1 MILAIWATKVFQ
13 FIGFIRLRS
22 QHIQIRSSQSLL
34 GRRSAN
40 VSSSPPLSLIEIF
53 FPKKERTD
61 SLHCSDFIAASTVSS
76 RVASRNILRAGRSRP
91 HRVQWPTEMNQR
103 RSRAPRLP
111 LRRRPSSARSM
122 KRWSRRSSRCS
133 GWEALCKR
141 TRTCALSGPRHAASS
156 SRSLAGSPH
165 DETGSIHHYS
175 VKIAKHHER
184 FENHQHFKFRQ
195 LVVGFIKETF
205 CERRFIF
212 SIFKHS
218 TNIEIHFKNSA
229 RFRNC
234 FATSR

>member
-1 MILAIWATKVFQ
+1 MILAIWATKV
-13 FIGFIRLRS
+13 FIRLRS

-34 GRRSAN
+34 GRRLAN
-40 VSSSPPLSLIEIF
+40 VSSSPPLSLIENF

-76 RVASRNILRAGRSRP
+76 RVASRSILRAGRSRP
-91 HRVQWPTEMNQR
+91 HRVQWPTALTER

-122 KRWSRRSSRCS
+122 KGWSRRSSRCS
-133 GWEALCKR
+133 GFLALCRR
-141 TRTCALSGPRHAASS
+141 TLTCALSGPRHAASS
-156 SRSLAGSPH
+156 SRSLAGSP
-165 DETGSIHHYS
+165 SWRNWIYS
-175 VKIAKHHER
+175 SPVRQNRKTSRKVENYQKI
-184 FENHQHFKFRQ
+184 NFRQ

-218 TNIEIHFKNSA
+218 TDIEIHFKNSA

-234 FATSR
+234 FTTSR